1 MGIRLTFILASGLL
15 AATAATAAEMTDSD
29 CLMCHSD
36 KTLTTTNAAGRAVSL
51 FVDSAALAASAHHT
65 NSCAS
70 CHADITDKHPDDNL
84 APKAVDCARCHL
96 EPSLSYAASVH
107 GVARRD
113 GTNAGAHHAPD
124 CADCHGTHGVL
135 PPNSPAS
142 PLNFANLARTCGQCH
157 EQEANDVLASVHG
170 RAVTAG
176 RRDAATCTDCHSE
189 HKIESLRESSSLKIS
204 RDICSKCHAS
214 ERLNTKYNLPSDRVK
229 TFFDSYHGL
238 AAQNGSTRAANC
250 GSCHGFHLVLPS
262 SDPRSSIFKDN
273 LAATCGKCHVG
284 ASANFARSQVHVDLD
299 GAGAGA
305 QLGERINWWVRKI
318 YLALIFT
325 VIGLMA
331 AHNAL
336 IFGRKA
342 AALNRR
348 TERTLTRMDL
358 SQRWQHFALAASF
371 IVLAWT
377 GFALKFPDSW
387 VAHSLG
393 ADENLRRWSHRVA
406 GVALLLA
413 GAWHLGY
420 IMACREGR
428 RLLKDMLPGIRDAR
442 DAAANARRLSGL
454 GGAKPKF
461 GRFGYA
467 EKMEYWAVV
476 WGSIIMGIT
485 GLMIWFKMEVTQFLP
500 RWAVDVATTIHYYEA
515 ILACLAILVWH
526 LYHVVF
532 DPDVYPLNRAVLDGR
547 VSREWLEEEHPLDPA
562 LAGREPDPAAG
573 GASPP
578 PAPVH
583 NIEHKE
589 T

>member
-1 MGIRLTFILASGLL
+1 M
-15 AATAATAAEMTDSD
+15 
-29 CLMCHSD
+29 
-36 KTLTTTNAAGRAVSL
+36 
-51 FVDSAALAASAHHT
+51 
-65 NSCAS
+65 
-70 CHADITDKHPDDNL
+70 
-84 APKAVDCARCHL
+84 
-96 EPSLSYAASVH
+96 
-107 GVARRD
+107 ARRD
-113 GTNAGAHHAPD
+113 GTDNGLRHHAPA

-135 PPNSPAS
+135 PPSAAAS
-142 PLNFANLARTCGQCH
+142 PLNFSNLARTCGQCH
-157 EQEANDVLASVHG
+157 EQEAKDVIESVHG
-170 RAVTAG
+170 KAVAAG

-189 HKIESLRESSSLKIS
+189 HQIESLRASSSLKIS
-204 RDICSKCHAS
+204 REICSKCHAS
-214 ERLNTKYNLPSDRVK
+214 ERLNTKYNLPADRVK
-229 TFFDSYHGL
+229 TFFESYHGL

-262 SDPRSSIFKDN
+262 SDPRSTISKDN

-284 ASANFARSQVHVDLD
+284 ASANFAQSKVHVDSD
-299 GAGAGA
+299 AAGAGA
-305 QLGERINWWVRKI
+305 PLGERINFWVRKV

-348 TERTLTRMDL
+348 SERTLTRMDL

-371 IVLAWT
+371 ILLAWT

-387 VAHSLG
+387 MAHSLG
-393 ADENLRRWSHRVA
+393 SDENFRRWFHRIA
-406 GVALLLA
+406 GVVLLLA

-420 IMACREGR
+420 ITASREGR
-428 RLLKDMLPGIRDAR
+428 RLVRDMLPGPQDAR
-442 DAAANARRLSGL
+442 DAAANVRRLAGL

-467 EKMEYWAVV
+467 EKIEYWAVV
-476 WGSIIMGIT
+476 WGTILMGTT
-485 GLMIWFKMEVTQFLP
+485 GLMIWFKMEVTRFLP
-500 RWAVDVATTIHYYEA
+500 RWAVEVATTIHYYEA

-526 LYHVVF
+526 LYHVIF

-562 LAGREPDPAAG
+562 LAGKEPDPAAG

-578 PAPVH
+578 SAPV
-583 NIEHKE
+583 NKIEQKE
-589 T
+589 TKRAQL